1 MWRPVD
7 KELDGVWLEVE
18 NLEIIGV
25 AVTEEAAGYC
35 SGWRVVGDMM
45 FAAMAGEVVLVE
57 KRVRV

>member
-1 MWRPVD
+1 MWRPED

-25 AVTEEAAGYC
+25 AVTEEAA
-35 SGWRVVGDMM
+35 SGWRVVGDIM